1 MDNYDAFTCIFKTN
15 EGADNWSKQSV
26 KPGSVVGKQSGHN
39 IHIRGLAK
47 ELPFQ
52 GGTTE

>member
-15 EGADNWSKQSV
+15 GCADNWSKQSV

-39 IHIRGLAK
+39 IHMRDLTK
-47 ELPFQ
+47 EFHFQ
-52 GGTTE
+52 GGIAG